1 MYYIK
6 LYVHHLN
13 EITASVVIPAQAQ
26 TKYLNSVLLG
36 V

>member
-1 MYYIK
+1 M
-6 LYVHHLN
+6 LHN
-13 EITASVVIPAQAQ
+13 EITAASVVIPAQAQ